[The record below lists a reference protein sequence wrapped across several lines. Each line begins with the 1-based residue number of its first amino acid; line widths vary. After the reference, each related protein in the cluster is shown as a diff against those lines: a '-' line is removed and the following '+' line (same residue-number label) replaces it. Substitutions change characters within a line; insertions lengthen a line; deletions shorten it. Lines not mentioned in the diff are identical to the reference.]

1 MGCTKMSKFKMVSAK
16 IPEEVYKELILRV
29 PEGERSEFLRE
40 AILEK
45 LQQIPRPD
53 RILELEQRIGR
64 LAADVSEIK
73 KHLAELEI
81 LAYEEGKVNPHVFCI
96 DEMDHKIIDYLLSHE
111 GATTPELAELLKTN
125 RWHVLNRLRKIQ
137 KRSRKQLGRPVVE
150 YYAGEKMGK
159 RKAWWIKEE
168 LVQT

>member
-1 MGCTKMSKFKMVSAK
+1 MGRFRMISAK
-16 IPEEVYKELILRV
+16 IPEEVYKELVLRV

-45 LQQIPRPD
+45 LQRVPRAD
-53 RILELEQRIGR
+53 KLLELENRIRR
-64 LAADVSEIK
+64 LETEVSEVK
-73 KHLAELEI
+73 KHLAELEV
-81 LAYEEGKVNPHVFCI
+81 LTFEEGKVNPHVFCI

-111 GATTPELAELLKTN
+111 GATTPELAEVVKTN

-137 KRSRKQLGRPVVE
+137 RRSKKQLGKPVVE
-150 YYAGEKMGK
+150 YYAGERMGK

-168 LVQT
+168 LIQT

>member
-1 MGCTKMSKFKMVSAK
+1 MVKFRMVSAK

-29 PEGERSEFLRE
+29 PEGERSRFLRE

-53 RILELEQRIGR
+53 RILELEQRIDKLEAG
-64 LAADVSEIK
+64 AAGIK
-73 KHLAELEI
+73 KQLAELEV
-81 LAYEEGKVNPHVFCI
+81 LTYEEGKVNPHVFCI
-96 DEMDHKIIDYLLSHE
+96 DEMDRKIMDYLLSHE
-111 GATTPELAELLKTN
+111 GATTPEMAEFIKTN

-137 KRSRKQLGRPVVE
+137 RRSKKQLGRSIVE
-150 YYAGEKMGK
+150 YYAGERMGK

-168 LVQT
+168 LVER

>member
-1 MGCTKMSKFKMVSAK
+1 MNTFRMISAK

-29 PEGERSEFLRE
+29 PEGERSKFLRE

-53 RILELEQRIGR
+53 KILELEKRIGR
-64 LAADVSEIK
+64 LEAEISEIK
-73 KHLAELEI
+73 KHLAELEV
-81 LAYEEGKVNPHVFCI
+81 LTYEEGKVNPHVFCI
-96 DEMDHKIIDYLLSHE
+96 DEMDHKIIDYLLTHE

-137 KRSRKQLGRPVVE
+137 KRSRKQLGKPVVE
-150 YYAGEKMGK
+150 YYAGEKLGK

-168 LVQT
+168 FIEI

>member
-1 MGCTKMSKFKMVSAK
+1 MSRFKMVSAK

-45 LQQIPRPD
+45 LQQIPRSKK
-53 RILELEQRIGR
+53 ILELEQRISR
-64 LAADVSEIK
+64 LESDTIEIR
-73 KHLAELEI
+73 KHLAELEV
-81 LAYEEGKVNPHVFCI
+81 LSHEEGKVNPHVFCI
-96 DEMDHKIIDYLLSHE
+96 DEMDHKIVDHLLSYE

-137 KRSRKQLGRPVVE
+137 KRSRKQLGKSVVE

-168 LVQT
+168 LVET